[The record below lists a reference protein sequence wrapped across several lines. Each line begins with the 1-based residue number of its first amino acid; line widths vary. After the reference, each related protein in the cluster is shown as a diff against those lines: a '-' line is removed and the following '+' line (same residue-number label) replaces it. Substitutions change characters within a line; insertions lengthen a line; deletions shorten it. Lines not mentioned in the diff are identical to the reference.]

1 MSNRNNNPE
10 YDKLKE
16 ELLVIINNE
25 QSRIM
30 EKLDNKINESNMTI
44 SESNKVM
51 EENKRIIEC
60 FLEQR
65 YQIDKIEN
73 LERMAKKT
81 NDSLI
86 SHEIRINNSCNE
98 ISLIKTKYDK
108 IVLDNLLVSG
118 YIGPS
123 CQFKNLS
130 SYLKNNISEFGKLK
144 IENENIKKETKE
156 FKRKLDGA
164 SKNITNLIDG
174 GVLRCNQY
182 ADNRI
187 NDFHVFLENKIKEM
201 NDKNMEIRMKNIQ
214 FQTKIEEQIN
224 DLKLNYEEKMIKQ
237 KDDLSQ
243 IINNKIEYLNMNYSS
258 FEKNPK
264 IIEIDEIKNK
274 LTGLEKEIKELKQ
287 NIQSFKNIENNNNI
301 KGEDKLKKMRRK
313 SLFNEIDGLSNFY
326 HSINNNY
333 KKNIDNNSRFDIL
346 RSARKPNF
354 GENNKNAS
362 NDFLINMKKEKERNR
377 QLLSPVKSRFHK
389 NSIENS
395 NSHKKTLLNNSRDN
409 DDENSIN
416 KNENDINKNESFPK
430 KYNNLKEKINL
441 IENISD
447 NYKEKETNLYNLNN
461 QFNRINNNNKSNND
475 HDIKKNIDKEELIK
489 KNIYKEE
496 LNKNKN
502 NNNNNNNLRNH
513 IINEDS
519 HSFLSISNSSK
530 QDIINE
536 ITNNIELEPKALYI
550 NKKNKKTNN
559 ILVSNITKNKTE
571 KSPINFPDKYKKLHI
586 KTTDNESKIDSN
598 MNFNKSQSNYKN
610 EIVKELFTKYN
621 KGNIS
626 TNLNLIKNK
635 PNLDL
640 YNYSISPPDNRFLL
654 SVKINE
660 IIEPPFKEIF
670 TDKSNIFD
678 KNSKEYYT
686 KRNLSLRPS
695 LNMQLFY
702 GNYNETRKNKNKKI
716 KSLSSS
722 EQKININ
729 NKIQKNIE
737 SKKLNPSFGKTI
749 YSEYIKKENLFTMT
763 CYKNKTFK

>member
-60 FLEQR
+60 FLEQK

-346 RSARKPNF
+346 RSARKQNF

-447 NYKEKETNLYNLNN
+447 NYK
-461 QFNRINNNNKSNND
+461 
-475 HDIKKNIDKEELIK
+475 
-489 KNIYKEE
+489 
-496 LNKNKN
+496 
-502 NNNNNNNLRNH
+502 
-513 IINEDS
+513 
-519 HSFLSISNSSK
+519 
-530 QDIINE
+530 
-536 ITNNIELEPKALYI
+536 
-550 NKKNKKTNN
+550 
-559 ILVSNITKNKTE
+559 
-571 KSPINFPDKYKKLHI
+571 
-586 KTTDNESKIDSN
+586 
-598 MNFNKSQSNYKN
+598 
-610 EIVKELFTKYN
+610 
-621 KGNIS
+621 
-626 TNLNLIKNK
+626 
-635 PNLDL
+635 
-640 YNYSISPPDNRFLL
+640 
-654 SVKINE
+654 
-660 IIEPPFKEIF
+660 
-670 TDKSNIFD
+670 
-678 KNSKEYYT
+678 
-686 KRNLSLRPS
+686 
-695 LNMQLFY
+695 
-702 GNYNETRKNKNKKI
+702 
-716 KSLSSS
+716 
-722 EQKININ
+722 
-729 NKIQKNIE
+729 
-737 SKKLNPSFGKTI
+737 
-749 YSEYIKKENLFTMT
+749 
-763 CYKNKTFK
+763 